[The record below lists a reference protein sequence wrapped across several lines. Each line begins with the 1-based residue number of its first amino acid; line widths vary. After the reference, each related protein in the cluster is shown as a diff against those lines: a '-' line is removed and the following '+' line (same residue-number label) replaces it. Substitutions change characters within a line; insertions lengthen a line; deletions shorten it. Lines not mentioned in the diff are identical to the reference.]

1 MNKKIK
7 KAKVRLKKIYEE
19 GEKYELKLLK
29 ELEDELSDGK
39 IKKVEDSLH
48 EVYDEG
54 EKFELEMLIETKL
67 QKIYEN
73 GEMAE
78 QMLMKQLKDK
88 ILKEK
93 NTLTVAQQ
101 KQAMQM
107 GLKLADKM
115 ELDML
120 KSKYKKAL
128 EDNGG
133 IRNKKIEQLIEKIEK
148 Y

>member
-1 MNKKIK
+1 VIIE
-7 KAKVRLKKIYEE
+7 VI
-19 GEKYELKLLK
+19 ELSAP
-29 ELEDELSDGK
+29 EPRSDGK

-88 ILKEK
+88 ISKEK
-93 NTLTVAQQ
+93 NQ
-101 KQAMQM
+101 
-107 GLKLADKM
+107 
-115 ELDML
+115 
-120 KSKYKKAL
+120 
-128 EDNGG
+128 
-133 IRNKKIEQLIEKIEK
+133 
-148 Y
+148 

>member
-1 MNKKIK
+1 
-7 KAKVRLKKIYEE
+7 
-19 GEKYELKLLK
+19 
-29 ELEDELSDGK
+29 
-39 IKKVEDSLH
+39 
-48 EVYDEG
+48 
-54 EKFELEMLIETKL
+54 
-67 QKIYEN
+67 
-73 GEMAE
+73 MAE

-133 IRNKKIEQLIEKIEK
+133 IRNKNIEQLIEKIEK

>member
-7 KAKVRLKKIYEE
+7 KAKERLKKIYEE

-29 ELEDELSDGK
+29 ELEDELNDGK

-120 KSKYKKAL
+120 KLKYKKAL